1 MSWHFWQVKDLEQQQ
16 AASGKRYLEFLR
28 EPSLSSGLY
37 VLKAGTVDEQTPH
50 RADELYYVLKGKARM
65 RCGIGDAAE
74 DQPVGPGSVIFVEA
88 RAEHRFHDIEEDLLV
103 LVFFGA
109 EE

>member
-1 MSWHFWQVKDLEQQQ
+1 MSWHFFHVKQLEQEQ
-16 AASGKRYLEFLR
+16 AQSGKRYLEFLR

-37 VLKAGTVDEQTPH
+37 VLKAGVTDEQTPH
-50 RADELYYVLKGKARM
+50 RADELYYVLHGRARM

-74 DQPVGPGSVIFVEA
+74 DQAVGPGSVIFVEA
-88 RAEHRFHDIEEDLLV
+88 RAEHRFHDIEEDLVV